1 MENCMRFYVMYS
13 KDNKDVEFVN
23 AENRLRM
30 QSLTLKGYKNIGTG
44 EHEDLKELN
53 RGVCSNMRGMY
64 EFQVRQ
70 NMLLKKELERALM
83 LLKEVHRISDLTPGI
98 QPLSHS
104 VTAPLAQGSRG
115 RDVFDKLGVG
125 FIEEHIN
132 CRHCTPTQLVKE
144 FERQLKDFWE
154 EVN

>member
-83 LLKEVHRISDLTPGI
+83 LLKEVHRISDLTPG
-98 QPLSHS
+98 
-104 VTAPLAQGSRG
+104 TAVREQHK
-115 RDVFDKLGVG
+115 VFPEVFEKLGIR
-125 FIEEHIN
+125 FLNENIN
-132 CRHCTPTQLVKE
+132 RMHCTPTQLDKD
-144 FERQLKDFWE
+144 FEKQLKDFWE